1 MESEDRSQAQ
11 GVRYRGQEGKQPHE
25 RLKKMFKNFLFL
37 IIFAVLI
44 SPVHVLSAEDPDEL
58 YRQGRFAEAEKIYA
72 RADMDHPKDIRHR
85 YNRGCA
91 AYQGSDY
98 KGAMAAFSSVLRRT
112 KDNGT
117 RFRTLYNLGNTA
129 FKQGDLPSASEFYKQ
144 AVLTFPDNEDARYNL
159 ELTLRE
165 IEKQKKDKKSCPKKD
180 PPKGSDQKGKN
191 QESKN
196 KDRKQEQQK
205 KEQGKEGKQE
215 QEEGGKQDKGQTQEQ
230 KAPEDLSG
238 ELKAR
243 DQSPM
248 GQKEDQPPAQAMPVS
263 ETDQAGIDKKKAE
276 ALLDNI
282 REDRSR
288 FLHLQVPED
297 KRHGVRSGKDW

>member
-1 MESEDRSQAQ
+1 MFIFQNNLALMGSRN
-11 GVRYRGQEGKQPHE
+11 KPI
-25 RLKKMFKNFLFL
+25 KKMFKNFLFL
-37 IIFAVLI
+37 IIFAALI
-44 SPVHVLSAEDPDEL
+44 FPGHVLSAEEPDEL

-72 RADMDHPKDIRHR
+72 RSDMDHPKDIRYR

-98 KGAMAAFSSVLRRT
+98 KGAMGAFSSVLRRT
-112 KDNGT
+112 KDSEI

-129 FKQGDLPSASEFYKQ
+129 FKQGDLQSAAEFYKQ
-144 AVLTFPDNEDARYNL
+144 AVMSCPDNEDARYNL

-165 IEKQKKDKKSCPKKD
+165 IKKQKKDKESCLKKE
-180 PPKGSDQKGKN
+180 PPESPDQEGKD
-191 QESKN
+191 
-196 KDRKQEQQK
+196 KDEKQKKQE
-205 KEQGKEGKQE
+205 KEPGKDGKPE
-215 QEEGGKQDKGQTQEQ
+215 QEEGGKQDEDQTQEQ
-230 KAPEDLSG
+230 KSPEDLSG

-243 DQSPM
+243 DQSSM

-282 REDRSR
+282 KEDRSR
-288 FLHLQVPED
+288 FLRLQVPED

>member
-1 MESEDRSQAQ
+1 M
-11 GVRYRGQEGKQPHE
+11 
-25 RLKKMFKNFLFL
+25 LKNFLFV
-37 IIFAVLI
+37 IIFAALI
-44 SPVHVLSAEDPDEL
+44 FPGRVLSAEEPDEL

-72 RADMDHPKDIRHR
+72 RSDMDHPKDIRYR

-98 KGAMAAFSSVLRRT
+98 KGAMAALSSVLRRT
-112 KDNGT
+112 KDNEI

-129 FKQGDLPSASEFYKQ
+129 FKQGDLESAAEFYKQ
-144 AVLTFPDNEDARYNL
+144 AVMSCPDNEDARYNL

-165 IEKQKKDKKSCPKKD
+165 IRKQKTDKESCPKKE
-180 PPKGSDQKGKN
+180 PPESSDQEG
-191 QESKN
+191 KN
-196 KDRKQEQQK
+196 KDQKQEK
-205 KEQGKEGKQE
+205 QGKEPGKDGKPE
-215 QEEGGKQDKGQTQEQ
+215 QEEGGKQDEGQTQEQ

-243 DQSPM
+243 DQSSM

-282 REDRSR
+282 KEDRSR
-288 FLHLQVPED
+288 FLRLQIPED

>member
-1 MESEDRSQAQ
+1 
-11 GVRYRGQEGKQPHE
+11 
-25 RLKKMFKNFLFL
+25 MFKNFLFL

-44 SPVHVLSAEDPDEL
+44 FPGRVLSAEDPDEL

-72 RADMDHPKDIRHR
+72 LSDMDHPKDIRYR

-98 KGAMAAFSSVLRRT
+98 KGAMGAFSSVLRRT
-112 KDNGT
+112 KDKGV
-117 RFRTLYNLGNTA
+117 RFRALYNLGNTA
-129 FKQGDLPSASEFYKQ
+129 FKQGDLQSASEFYKQ
-144 AVLTFPDNEDARYNL
+144 AVMSCPDNEDARYNL

-165 IEKQKKDKKSCPKKD
+165 IKKQKKDKESCPKKE
-180 PPKGSDQKGKN
+180 PQESSDQGSKDQEGKD
-191 QESKN
+191 
-196 KDRKQEQQK
+196 KDQKQEKQE
-205 KEQGKEGKQE
+205 KEPGKDGKPE
-215 QEEGGKQDKGQTQEQ
+215 QEEGGKQDEGQTEEQET
-230 KAPEDLSG
+230 PEDLSG

-243 DQSPM
+243 DQSSM

-282 REDRSR
+282 KEDRSR